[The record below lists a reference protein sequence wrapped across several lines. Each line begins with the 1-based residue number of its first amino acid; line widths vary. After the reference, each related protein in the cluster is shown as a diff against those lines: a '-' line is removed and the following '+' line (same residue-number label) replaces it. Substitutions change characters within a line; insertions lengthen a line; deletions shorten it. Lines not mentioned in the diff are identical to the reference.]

1 MTLKTFP
8 TLRSTLLAALL
19 SAIPLVVPAQ
29 QPEGTKG
36 KTDYVYLLHA
46 DETRFDKAINADAQ
60 ILVGNVAFRHDSLY
74 MYCDSALFYQETNS
88 LDAYGN
94 IHMNQGDTL
103 FLDGEQL
110 FYDGNA
116 MLAKIRYNVCM
127 QDPAMTLTTDSLNYD
142 RTMHLGYYFDW
153 GTLKDSL
160 NTLTSEWGEYDTESK
175 DAVFNFNVTL
185 TNKNFVLTSDTLGY
199 NTGTR
204 IATINGPSDID
215 SDENHIYSTLGYYYT
230 AQEQCRL
237 FNRSVL
243 TNDDNRLTGDSLYYD
258 RNLHY
263 GEGFHNVIL
272 DDFKNNC
279 RLNGDYIYYNEL
291 NDSAYAT
298 GRALATDYSRGD
310 SLFIHGDTLRMT
322 THTKLRVPEKK
333 EVGKKG
339 PRKTSRITSAEPSMP
354 SDSTA
359 VPAAL
364 TDSLAAAALT
374 LPTDSTAI
382 GDVLDDAFAATEEGA
397 ADEGAADKDTADEG
411 TLTLPTI
418 DTDSVQETFPDTL
431 SGYAF
436 PLPMDS
442 MALALGQRADS
453 LLLDADI
460 PDLSNAVRVPGP
472 MDGYPSMFPDSTAA
486 ATTPDVESVLDSIIT
501 YRLIEAFRKV
511 RIYRSD
517 MQAVCDSLIFNSL
530 DSCLTMYYD
539 PIIWNGNQ
547 QILGEKIMIYLN
559 DSTIEWAHIENQ
571 ALMVEQLDTAHYNQ
585 ISGRDI
591 KAYFRNGNIE
601 HSDVEGNVEVVYYY
615 REEGDSIFVGMNTTE
630 ASLLTAFLVD
640 KQVEKLLITGKS
652 NGVFY
657 PMDQIPPEKR
667 KLSSFAWFAH
677 IRPLSQYDLFYWRG
691 KTSEQKLKKT
701 NRSAIPLPTLEGL
714 KP

>member
-1 MTLKTFP
+1 MTTKV
-8 TLRSTLLAALL
+8 LRSRCSILVAILLC
-19 SAIPLVVPAQ
+19 AIPSTLFAQ
-29 QPEGTKG
+29 EEQEEQIAKR
-36 KTDYVYLLHA
+36 KTDFVYLLHA
-46 DETRFDKAINADAQ
+46 DETRFDKRINADAQ

-74 MYCDSALFYQETNS
+74 MYCDSALFYEASNS
-88 LDAYGN
+88 LEAYGS

-110 FYDGNA
+110 FYDGNT

-127 QDPAMTLTTDSLNYD
+127 KDPAMTLTTDSLNYD
-142 RTMHLGYYFDW
+142 RTMSLGYYFDW
-153 GTLKDSL
+153 GTLKDTL
-160 NTLTSEWGEYDTESK
+160 NTLTSIEGEYDTQTK
-175 DAVFNFNVTL
+175 DATFNYEVTL
-185 TNKNFVLTSDTLGY
+185 TNDNFVLTTDTLGY

-204 IATINGPSDID
+204 IATITGPSDID
-215 SDENHIYSTLGYYYT
+215 SKENHIYSTLGYYYT
-230 AQEQCRL
+230 AQEQCWL
-237 FNRSVL
+237 FERSVF
-243 TNDDNRLTGDSLYYD
+243 TNADNKLTGDSLYYD
-258 RNLHY
+258 RNLHF
-263 GEGFHNVIL
+263 GEGFHNVVL

-279 RLNGDYIYYNEL
+279 RLNGDYIFYDEL

-322 THTKLRVPEKK
+322 THTMVKVSDKK
-333 EVGKKG
+333 DAVTKG
-339 PRKTSRITSAEPSMP
+339 NGVKIPGMPDIPSIPTALSAGN
-354 SDSTA
+354 DSTA
-359 VPAAL
+359 LGTIAL
-364 TDSLAAAALT
+364 PLGNDSTALDVTT
-374 LPTDSTAI
+374 LSDEKDSTAI
-382 GDVLDDAFAATEEGA
+382 QNILPDSLDSG
-397 ADEGAADKDTADEG
+397 
-411 TLTLPTI
+411 TI
-418 DTDSVQETFPDTL
+418 DATLQATVDSLQNLTPDSLNGLFSPILTDTTTLALEQKDDSLQALSTGIKVPELMDAYPPIIPDSLATDSVSEANT
-431 SGYAF
+431 
-436 PLPMDS
+436 
-442 MALALGQRADS
+442 
-453 LLLDADI
+453 
-460 PDLSNAVRVPGP
+460 
-472 MDGYPSMFPDSTAA
+472 
-486 ATTPDVESVLDSIIT
+486 VLDSITT
-501 YRLIEAFRKV
+501 YRIIEAFRKV

-591 KAYFRNGNIE
+591 KAYFINGNIE
-601 HSDVEGNVEVVYYY
+601 HSDVEGNVEVIYYY

-630 ASLLTAFLVD
+630 ASLLTAYLVD

-657 PMDQIPPEKR
+657 PMDQIPPEER

-701 NRSAIPLPTLEGL
+701 NRSAVPLPTLEGL
-714 KP
+714 TQ

>member
-1 MTLKTFP
+1 MTTRVLHP
-8 TLRSTLLAALL
+8 LCCTLLAILLCAIPSAL
-19 SAIPLVVPAQ
+19 SAQEEQEA
-29 QPEGTKG
+29 KR

-46 DETRFDKAINADAQ
+46 DETRFDKRINADAQ

-74 MYCDSALFYQETNS
+74 MYCDSALFYEASNS
-88 LDAYGN
+88 LEAYGS

-127 QDPAMTLTTDSLNYD
+127 KDPAMTLTTDSLNYD
-142 RTMHLGYYFDW
+142 RTMSLGYYFDW
-153 GTLKDSL
+153 GTLKDTL
-160 NTLTSEWGEYDTESK
+160 NTLTSIEGEYDTQTK
-175 DAVFNFNVTL
+175 DATFNYEVTL
-185 TNKNFVLTSDTLGY
+185 TNDNFVLTTDTLGY

-204 IATINGPSDID
+204 IANITGPSDID
-215 SDENHIYSTLGYYYT
+215 SKENHIYSTLGYYYT
-230 AQEQCRL
+230 AQEQCWL
-237 FNRSVL
+237 FERSIL
-243 TNDDNRLTGDSLYYD
+243 TNADNKLTGDSLYYD

-263 GEGFHNVIL
+263 GEGFHNVVL

-279 RLNGDYIYYNEL
+279 RLNGDYIFYDEL

-298 GRALATDYSRGD
+298 GKALATDYSRGD

-322 THTKLRVPEKK
+322 THTLIKAPEKK
-333 EVGKKG
+333 DAPAKDNGTKVPGMPNI
-339 PRKTSRITSAEPSMP
+339 PRIPTAMP
-354 SDSTA
+354 TDNDSTA
-359 VPAAL
+359 LSTSALSLDNDSTALDFAAL
-364 TDSLAAAALT
+364 LAEN
-374 LPTDSTAI
+374 DSTAI
-382 GDVLDDAFAATEEGA
+382 QDALPDSLTFNAGDVLYQ
-397 ADEGAADKDTADEG
+397 TAIDSLQNFIPDNLKE
-411 TLTLPTI
+411 LTLPNIPDTI
-418 DTDSVQETFPDTL
+418 AIAGEQSADSLMALSTGIKVPELMDAYPPIIPDSLATDSV
-431 SGYAF
+431 
-436 PLPMDS
+436 
-442 MALALGQRADS
+442 S
-453 LLLDADI
+453 LTDAVI
-460 PDLSNAVRVPGP
+460 
-472 MDGYPSMFPDSTAA
+472 
-486 ATTPDVESVLDSIIT
+486 DSITT
-501 YRLIEAFRKV
+501 YRIIEAFRKV

-547 QILGEKIMIYLN
+547 QILGEKIMIFLN

-591 KAYFRNGNIE
+591 KAYFVNGNIE

-615 REEGDSIFVGMNTTE
+615 REEGDSLFIGMNTTE
-630 ASLLTAFLVD
+630 ASLLTAYLVD
-640 KQVEKLLITGKS
+640 KQVDKLLITGKS

-657 PMDQIPPEKR
+657 PMDQIPPEER

-701 NRSAIPLPTLEGL
+701 NRSAVPLPTLEGL
-714 KP
+714 TQ